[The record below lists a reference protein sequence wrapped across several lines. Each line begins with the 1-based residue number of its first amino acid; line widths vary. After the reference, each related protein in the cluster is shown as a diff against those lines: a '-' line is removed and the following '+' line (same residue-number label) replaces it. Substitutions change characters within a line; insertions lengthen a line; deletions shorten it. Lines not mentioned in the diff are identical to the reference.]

1 MKSAVLLSPHSRWRH
16 RAGIG
21 DCGPGEPEPALGG
34 PGAPHRCLPPPL
46 PHAPLTR
53 WPNPKLV
60 LPPSFVPAALTA
72 HRPLI
77 PALVQGEGLVS
88 WFTLQHHHEML
99 ELQDQPGGL
108 GGAARRERVLQWKCH
123 RGGLWE
129 QLWVLRTPS
138 ASEGGCSVLLARE
151 GFPGTSL
158 WQERRGRKGICPVRM
173 NDRVKYNGS

>member
-1 MKSAVLLSPHSRWRH
+1 MLLSPHSRWRH

-34 PGAPHRCLPPPL
+34 PGAPHRCLLPPL

-53 WPNPKLV
+53 WSNPKLF
-60 LPPSFVPAALTA
+60 LPPSFIPAALTA
-72 HRPLI
+72 HRPLHSCF
-77 PALVQGEGLVS
+77 G
-88 WFTLQHHHEML
+88 
-99 ELQDQPGGL
+99 PGGGSGEL
-108 GGAARRERVLQWKCH
+108 VHFAASSRDARTPGPAWGAGGGAARRERGLQWKCH

-158 WQERRGRKGICPVRM
+158 WQERRGRKGICPVQM
-173 NDRVKYNGS
+173 NDRVKYNWLLIR